1 MDNSTSVVKVREIL
15 MVTMPADP
23 DDATVA
29 ALQQNVLGAMER
41 YAAKGV
47 ILDISLVDTFDS
59 FFARTISETAQMVML
74 MGGRTLIVGMQP
86 TLAVTATQMGLALSN
101 IETALNVDRALD
113 QYEITAPPRKN
124 YR

>member
-74 MGGRTLIVGMQP
+74 TGGRTLIVGMQP

>member
-23 DDATVA
+23 DDSTVA
-29 ALQQNVLGAMER
+29 SLQQNVLGAMER

-74 MGGRTLIVGMQP
+74 MGGRALIVGMQP
-86 TLAVTATQMGLALSN
+86 TVAVTATQMGLALSN